1 MSEEITT
8 TAVEEGAQEPG
19 GAESL
24 AEQIKAQIDLDKF
37 DKKTAKVPEVAKQ
50 EDSVEELKR
59 QLEQERSERQ
69 KVKDAFDKAARER
82 AIAEKA
88 AREAKKAATAPN
100 EELDALKK
108 QLADMQRES
117 SKKDLSVQLGEY
129 GIGKD
134 LVSKFVSSIYNEDTG
149 SLVIPDLVNSI
160 SELVDSVRES
170 TKISTIDEYE
180 RAIAAGQKPKSVGGG
195 KDQDSAVEHLLRGA
209 GVSL

>member
-1 MSEEITT
+1 MNEEATT
-8 TAVEEGAQEPG
+8 TAVEEGAQETG
-19 GAESL
+19 GSESL

-37 DKKTAKVPEVAKQ
+37 DKKTAKPAEATK
-50 EDSVEELKR
+50 EEESAEYYKR
-59 QLEQERSERQ
+59 QLEEERAARERD
-69 KVKDAFDKAARER
+69 KIARDKALRER

-180 RAIAAGQKPKSVGGG
+180 RAIAAGQKPKSVGAG

-209 GVSL
+209 GVQL

>member
-1 MSEEITT
+1 MSEETTT
-8 TAVEEGAQEPG
+8 TAVEEGAQESG

-37 DKKTAKVPEVAKQ
+37 DKKTAKAPESAKQ

-180 RAIAAGQKPKSVGGG
+180 RAIAAGQKPKSVGAG

-209 GVSL
+209 GVQL